1 MNNNNVNFKN
11 VRSRLSSKKNQ
22 MFEAADQL
30 DLVAIKIM
38 DKKSLNRIDNGATNL
53 IQEVRVHWAL
63 EECDSLL
70 RLLEVFEDEDFV
82 YLVLEYQK
90 QGSLLGQI
98 L

>member
-1 MNNNNVNFKN
+1 
-11 VRSRLSSKKNQ
+11 
-22 MFEAADQL
+22 
-30 DLVAIKIM
+30 M

-90 QGSLLGQI
+90 
-98 L
+98 